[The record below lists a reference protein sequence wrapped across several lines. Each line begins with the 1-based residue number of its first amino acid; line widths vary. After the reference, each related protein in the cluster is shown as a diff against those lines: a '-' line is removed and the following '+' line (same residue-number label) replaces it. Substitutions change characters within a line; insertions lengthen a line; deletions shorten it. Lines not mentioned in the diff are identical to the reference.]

1 MEEERRR
8 QHVGPALHRV
18 DRMMGRNLEI
28 HVKEQGI
35 DELTMVHGWFLRYL
49 YENREEDIFQKD
61 IEKQFGFCRSS
72 ITNIIQTME
81 KKGYLK
87 REAVQ
92 QDARL
97 KKVLLTEKGVKE
109 HQTMAALIDQ
119 LNEKTLKGI
128 TDEELESF
136 FDVIDKIEA
145 NLIQQKEE
153 RQQRKE

>member
-1 MEEERRR
+1 MEKERRR

-28 HVKEQGI
+28 HVKEKGI
-35 DELTMVHGWFLRYL
+35 DELTMIHGWFLRYL
-49 YENREEDIFQKD
+49 YENREKDIFQKD

-87 REAVQ
+87 REAVK

-97 KKVLLTEKGVKE
+97 KKVLLTEKGIKE
-109 HQTMAALIDQ
+109 HQKMAALIDQ

-128 TDEELESF
+128 TDEEMESF
-136 FDVIDKIEA
+136 FHVIDKIEA

-153 RQQRKE
+153 RQQGKE

>member
-1 MEEERRR
+1 MEKERRG

-28 HVKEQGI
+28 HVKEKGI
-35 DELTMVHGWFLRYL
+35 DELTMIHGWFLRYL
-49 YENREEDIFQKD
+49 YENREKDIFQKD

-87 REAVQ
+87 REAVK

-97 KKVLLTEKGVKE
+97 KKVLLTEKGNKE
-109 HQTMAALIDQ
+109 HQKMAALIDQ

-128 TDEELESF
+128 TDEEMESF
-136 FDVIDKIEA
+136 FLVIDKIEA

-153 RQQRKE
+153 RQQGKE

>member
-49 YENREEDIFQKD
+49 YENRERDIFQKD

-97 KKVLLTEKGVKE
+97 KKVLLTEKGIKE

-128 TDEELESF
+128 TDKELESF
-136 FDVIDKIEA
+136 FDVIDKLEA

>member
-1 MEEERRR
+1 MEKERRR
-8 QHVGPALHRV
+8 QHVAPALRRV
-18 DRMMGRNLEI
+18 DHMMKRNLEI
-28 HVKEQGI
+28 HVKEKGI

-49 YENREEDIFQKD
+49 YENREKDIFQKD

-72 ITNIIQTME
+72 ITNIIQAME
-81 KKGYLK
+81 KMGYLK
-87 REAVQ
+87 REAVK

-97 KKVLLTEKGVKE
+97 KKVILTEKGIKA

-128 TDEELESF
+128 TEEELESF

>member
-1 MEEERRR
+1 MEKERRR
-8 QHVGPALHRV
+8 QHVAPALRRV
-18 DRMMGRNLEI
+18 DYMMKRNLEI
-28 HVKEQGI
+28 HVKEKGI

-49 YENREEDIFQKD
+49 YENREKDIFQKD

-72 ITNIIQTME
+72 ITNIIQAME

-87 REAVQ
+87 REAVK

-97 KKVLLTEKGVKE
+97 KKVLLTEKGIKA

-128 TDEELESF
+128 TEEELESF

>member
-1 MEEERRR
+1 MEKERRR

-28 HVKEQGI
+28 HVKEKGI
-35 DELTMVHGWFLRYL
+35 DELTMIHGWFLRYL
-49 YENREEDIFQKD
+49 YENREKDIFQKD

-87 REAVQ
+87 REAVK

-97 KKVLLTEKGVKE
+97 KKVLLTEKGIKE
-109 HQTMAALIDQ
+109 HQKMAALIDQ

-128 TDEELESF
+128 TDEEMESF
-136 FDVIDKIEA
+136 FHVMDKIEA

-153 RQQRKE
+153 RQQGKE

>member
-1 MEEERRR
+1 
-8 QHVGPALHRV
+8 
-18 DRMMGRNLEI
+18 MMKRNLEI
-28 HVKEQGI
+28 HVKEKGI

-49 YENREEDIFQKD
+49 YENREKDIFQKD

-72 ITNIIQTME
+72 ITNIIQAME

-87 REAVQ
+87 REAVK

-97 KKVLLTEKGVKE
+97 KKVILTEKGIKA

-128 TDEELESF
+128 TEEELESF